1 MTTEQLNQVDKVL
14 QQYNINFKRSDFIE
28 IESDQNT
35 SRIPAKTI
43 LQIIGLKEDKGH
55 QIFIEKLNQINK
67 YWLST
72 FLTNEIHLDVYDSE
86 GRINL
91 EYMYDFLFEITD
103 GLL

>member
-1 MTTEQLNQVDKVL
+1 MTTKQLDQVDKIL

-67 YWLST
+67 YE
-72 FLTNEIHLDVYDSE
+72 FQNVFKSE
-86 GRINL
+86 V
-91 EYMYDFLFEITD
+91 EYNV
-103 GLL
+103 